1 MNNTVKNWIAL
12 TPEEALAFADSL
24 PAGLAEAEAKARLE
38 KFGPNILP
46 EKKQR
51 LILKIIWNQF
61 NNPFAYILAIAGL
74 LSLLLGSAVDA
85 VIVFA
90 ALILNAA
97 IGFFQEWR
105 AANIFRA
112 LKKFVS
118 YRAVVRRDGKLK
130 NIDTKELVPGDIL
143 ILKSGERIPADARL
157 IKISNLKTNEA
168 VLTGESDLV
177 EKTLAILPET
187 TALADRKNFV
197 FLGTFIEDGVGEAVV
212 TATGARTEFG
222 KITALVLGLKEEVT
236 PLQVKIKKLARLF
249 GVVFVAVSFLLF
261 VVGFAAGRD
270 FFEMFLTAVAVAV
283 AAVPESLPIALT
295 IALAVGARKIYQ
307 KGGLIKRL
315 LAAEG
320 LGNTDVILADK
331 TATLTE
337 GKIAITKLITNER
350 EFTPDQF
357 EAGTLLEML
366 ALTSEAIIENREEP
380 KESWRIFGHP
390 IDKAVL
396 LAALTADIDDE
407 KLRENQPRLDEIP
420 FDASYKYSATLNRF
434 DSKENVVIVFG
445 APEAIISLSENPP
458 DWAVSKM
465 NDLTKEGF
473 RVLALGIRK
482 TKDAKISR
490 QAISSLSFLSLVV
503 FSDPIRKDVG
513 EAIKTAREAG
523 IRTVI
528 LTGDHLQTAN
538 FVGRE
543 LGILK
548 AANRSIEE
556 AALPAN
562 PETIIDDYDV
572 FARITPITK
581 LNLVTAFKNK
591 GHNVAMIGDG
601 VNDAPALIQA
611 NLGVAVGSGTDVAR
625 ETADLILLH
634 DSFSVIVEAIRQG
647 RIILANIKKTVTFLL
662 SGAFTEIILIGG
674 SILLGL
680 PLALLPAQILW
691 VNIIEDGLPAM
702 AFAFES
708 EENNVMKEK
717 PEKRNMVLTRP
728 MKKFIVSFALIADLT
743 LFFLFYVLFKNTG
756 DIDYARTMT
765 FGGLG
770 LTSLFYVF
778 SIKNFSRSFW
788 QAPVLNNRFLNVSVI
803 IGFALYL
810 LAFYAPP
817 LQNIFGTVSIRL
829 LDWLILLGLSFFNV
843 LLIEVSKRFFWGKN
857 SI

>member
-1 MNNTVKNWIAL
+1 
-12 TPEEALAFADSL
+12 
-24 PAGLAEAEAKARLE
+24 
-38 KFGPNILP
+38 
-46 EKKQR
+46 
-51 LILKIIWNQF
+51 
-61 NNPFAYILAIAGL
+61 
-74 LSLLLGSAVDA
+74 
-85 VIVFA
+85 
-90 ALILNAA
+90 
-97 IGFFQEWR
+97 
-105 AANIFRA
+105 
-112 LKKFVS
+112 
-118 YRAVVRRDGKLK
+118 
-130 NIDTKELVPGDIL
+130 
-143 ILKSGERIPADARL
+143 
-157 IKISNLKTNEA
+157 
-168 VLTGESDLV
+168 
-177 EKTLAILPET
+177 
-187 TALADRKNFV
+187 
-197 FLGTFIEDGVGEAVV
+197 
-212 TATGARTEFG
+212 
-222 KITALVLGLKEEVT
+222 
-236 PLQVKIKKLARLF
+236 
-249 GVVFVAVSFLLF
+249 
-261 VVGFAAGRD
+261 
-270 FFEMFLTAVAVAV
+270 
-283 AAVPESLPIALT
+283 
-295 IALAVGARKIYQ
+295 
-307 KGGLIKRL
+307 
-315 LAAEG
+315 
-320 LGNTDVILADK
+320 
-331 TATLTE
+331 
-337 GKIAITKLITNER
+337 
-350 EFTPDQF
+350 
-357 EAGTLLEML
+357 
-366 ALTSEAIIENREEP
+366 
-380 KESWRIFGHP
+380 
-390 IDKAVL
+390 
-396 LAALTADIDDE
+396 
-407 KLRENQPRLDEIP
+407 
-420 FDASYKYSATLNRF
+420 
-434 DSKENVVIVFG
+434 
-445 APEAIISLSENPP
+445 
-458 DWAVSKM
+458 
-465 NDLTKEGF
+465 
-473 RVLALGIRK
+473 
-482 TKDAKISR
+482 
-490 QAISSLSFLSLVV
+490 
-503 FSDPIRKDVG
+503 
-513 EAIKTAREAG
+513 